1 MQIHR
6 PAAERGRPVTD
17 RKRAALAVA
26 GWTALLAVAWLL
38 GQWKDAITD
47 KSLKL
52 GAMPLFGRWEWHLDP
67 TLLAPVAVGALLIAV
82 LPPLA
87 RRARWRWAVLGA
99 AAGQAA
105 FSLALAL
112 AHSAPWTWIDVQNH
126 YSGQIGEI
134 DDAGGPAAF
143 LETYTD
149 VQRTGEF
156 KIHLQSHPPGL
167 ILFFWAANRIGLSGP
182 LFDNTV
188 TMLAAAA
195 MTVAALLIGR
205 EIAGETLTRRAL
217 PFLVIAPAAF
227 WHTNADI
234 IFGGVTLTAVACL
247 ILATGRTGA
256 RAAWLTAAGGLLAGA
271 AMMLSFS
278 SVLLAIPFLVVA
290 VMRRRWAVIA
300 GGGAVAAAVVLAPLL
315 WGYWWLDGMSATRE
329 RYYAGV
335 ASVRGYWYFL
345 LGNLAILALALGPAI
360 AAALA
365 GLRDRAMWIVVGST
379 LAAVAIAD
387 VSGMSSSEVERIWQ
401 PFMPLVLL
409 AGCAL
414 LRTRAWLSLQLA
426 VPLILTVTL
435 RTPW

>member
-1 MQIHR
+1 MQLHR
-6 PAAERGRPVTD
+6 PTAERGRPVTD
-17 RKRAALAVA
+17 RRRAALAVA
-26 GWTALLAVAWLL
+26 GWAALLAVAWLL
-38 GQWKDAITD
+38 GQWKEAITD
-47 KSLKL
+47 TSLKL
-52 GAMPLFGRWEWHLDP
+52 GAMPLFGEWEWHFHP
-67 TLLAPVAVGALLIAV
+67 TLLVPVAVGALLVAV
-82 LPPLA
+82 LPAIA
-87 RRARWRWAVLGA
+87 RRARWRWAVLGT
-99 AAGQAA
+99 AAGQVAL
-105 FSLALAL
+105 SLALAV

-126 YSGQIGEI
+126 YSGQIGEVSA
-134 DDAGGPAAF
+134 AGGPAAF
-143 LETYTD
+143 LDTYTD
-149 VQRTGEF
+149 IQRTGEF

-195 MTVAALLIGR
+195 MTTAALLIGR
-205 EIAGETLTRRAL
+205 EVAGEALARRAA
-217 PFLVIAPAAF
+217 PFLVIVPAAF

-247 ILATGRTGA
+247 ILATGSTGA
-256 RAAWLTAAGGLLAGA
+256 RAAWLTAAGGVLAGA

-278 SVLLAIPFLVVA
+278 SVLLAVPFLVVA

-300 GGGAVAAAVVLAPLL
+300 GGGAVAAAVVLTPLL

-401 PFMPLVLL
+401 PFMPLILL

-414 LRTRAWLSLQLA
+414 VRARAWLALQLA
-426 VPLILTVTL
+426 VALILTVTL
-435 RTPW
+435 RVPW